1 MDYIC
6 WVNKI
11 HHFAGIVTRCVTIS
25 PTTSCV
31 SLRTSYSAKQWRE
44 LIFIMVYLKIT
55 IGEENLD
62 NKLRKLLAERQSEGL
77 LTVELVEVT
86 DYVVTPPTKRGTE
99 RRRNPQPDEF
109 VRAVKYIVNHAAM
122 QNNQVKNT
130 IENGV
135 SGKYCFW
142 LDAKS
147 WCDTMDKLLEE
158 HRDVIANA
166 LEHKYQADSV
176 NLLAPY
182 IGEIIDLG
190 LFQKSRIQKTDL
202 ISSFSAYYGKPMS
215 SVQTKLSTSYP
226 EQFAFNDLVGETY
239 KIATKKHK

>member
-1 MDYIC
+1 MHLLSITDPQI
-6 WVNKI
+6 WLL
-11 HHFAGIVTRCVTIS
+11 AGISIAVVFAILIILVLILGIFTAVAKK
-25 PTTSCV
+25 TT
-31 SLRTSYSAKQWRE
+31 AKA
-44 LIFIMVYLKIT
+44 K
-55 IGEENLD
+55 
-62 NKLRKLLAERQSEGL
+62 A
-77 LTVELVEVT
+77 
-86 DYVVTPPTKRGTE
+86 
-99 RRRNPQPDEF
+99 
-109 VRAVKYIVNHAAM
+109 
-122 QNNQVKNT
+122 VKNT

-135 SGKYCFW
+135 PGKYCFW